1 MVRSLAFLLFLY
13 AVSSMAS
20 EHEKFPLLDVH
31 LGTFESPP
39 LYYTSVKGNFSG
51 PLGETVKALCRASR
65 LNCKI
70 TIFPVARAYR
80 NIEVGETQVL
90 LTGKYDRFNEC
101 CAATAWEYP
110 WKAGLFSALPAD
122 QIPEN
127 EEELVGTS
135 LIMVR
140 GWQSIYRIFP
150 NLERLA
156 TDNLVTVYTAPSDD
170 HGIEM
175 LHHKRATFLWGGD
188 YYLWKMSNKG
198 FRDQFHYRPLLTVP
212 VVLWVSKKEPEILKR
227 LDYGYKQLLEAN
239 QLGEKQLLL
248 PALLTPILEDPIVK

>member
-13 AVSSMAS
+13 TVSSMAS
-20 EHEKFPLLDVH
+20 EHEKLALLDVH

-39 LYYTSVKGNFSG
+39 LYYTSAKGNFSG

-65 LNCKI
+65 LKCKI

-101 CAATAWEYP
+101 CFSSQWEYP
-110 WKAGLFSALPAD
+110 WKAGLFSLLPVE
-122 QIPEN
+122 QIPKN
-127 EEELVGTS
+127 EQELIGAS

-140 GWQSIYRIFP
+140 GWQSIYRMFP

-156 TDNLVTVYTAPSDD
+156 GGQSVALYTASSDD
-170 HGIEM
+170 NAIEM
-175 LHHKRATFLWGGD
+175 LYRERAKYLWGGD
-188 YYLWKMSNKG
+188 YYLWKMDNMGLK
-198 FRDQFHYRPLLTVP
+198 DKFHYRPLLTIP
-212 VVLWVSKKEPEILKR
+212 VVLWVSKKEPEIIKR
-227 LDYGYKQLLEAN
+227 LNYGYQQLLEEK

-248 PALLTPILEDPIVK
+248 PALLTPILEPPVVK